1 MTSEQIE
8 QRVDQHRKRGEM
20 IVVCGAKGGIGKT
33 VLSVNLAIALSKST
47 NTLVSILDGDF
58 QFGDISLAMDL
69 HPTFTI
75 KDVVDTVATMDAEGM
90 ASYLI
95 HHSSGVRVM
104 PAPER
109 PEYADLLDAKV
120 INTVCDL
127 LLENHDYLIVDT
139 NVGLQSQ
146 SIQLIEKA
154 DQVFLLTTL
163 EMTTLKNT
171 KLMLETLELLGLRN
185 KVKVVVN
192 RSTMESVIKAND
204 VSGILEEPAPFF
216 VPNDFQ
222 LVSQSLNVGIPFVYN
237 HGKTEIAKSIF
248 RMADQ
253 LISRREISLFI
264 PKKPSMLKKIFQ
276 KPGQSTN
283 E

>member
-1 MTSEQIE
+1 MTQEKIE
-8 QRVDQHRKRGEM
+8 QHRKRGEM

-47 NTLVSILDGDF
+47 STQVSILDGDF
-58 QFGDISLAMDL
+58 QFGDVGLAMDL

-75 KDVVDTVATMDAEGM
+75 KDVVHGVDTMDPEGL

-95 HHSSGVRVM
+95 HHSSGVKVM

-109 PEYADLLDAKV
+109 PEYADLLNAQV
-120 INTVCDL
+120 IEKVCDL
-127 LLENHDYLIVDT
+127 LLMNHDYLIVDT

-146 SIQLIEKA
+146 TLQMIEKA

-163 EMTTLKNT
+163 EMTTLKNS
-171 KLMLETLELLGLRN
+171 KLMLETLALLGLRE

-192 RSTMESVIKAND
+192 RSTMDSVIKATEVPN
-204 VSGILEEPAPFF
+204 ILEEDSPFYI
-216 VPNDFQ
+216 PNDFQ
-222 LVSQSLNVGIPFVYN
+222 LVSQSLNIGIPFVLN
-237 HGKTEIAKSIF
+237 HGKTDIAKSIF
-248 RMADQ
+248 KMAEQ
-253 LISRREISLFI
+253 LISRREISLFK
-264 PKKPSMLKKIFQ
+264 PKSPSFLQMIFQ
-276 KPGQSTN
+276 KGKGSTV